1 MPKKLHFTNRKKEQI
16 ILDLLKYIVEAT
28 LQTFPRLTNREL
40 WRGRIAEE
48 VKEILEDLDYC
59 FFHSLK
65 EAVRDEK
72 RHAKK
77 QVRKLLRSL
86 RR

>member
-1 MPKKLHFTNRKKEQI
+1 MTRN
-16 ILDLLKYIVEAT
+16 
-28 LQTFPRLTNREL
+28 TFPHLTNREL
-40 WRGRIAEE
+40 WQGRIARD

-72 RHAKK
+72 KFAKR
-77 QVRKLLRSL
+77 QVRRLLKSL
-86 RR
+86 R